1 MPTISIPR
9 DLFYKELGVTMSDQ
23 EFDELCFEFG
33 IELDEVTTEKRQ
45 VLNMAG
51 GNADVASLSDEVI
64 YKIEIPANRY
74 DLLCLEGLV
83 DALRVY
89 LGKAQMPSVTVTP
102 GPLVMNVDASVNSIR
117 PFIVCAVLRDI
128 TFTQASYDSFIE
140 LQDKLHTGLA
150 RHRTLVSMGTH
161 DLDRLQG
168 PSLSYEARAPE
179 TIRFRPLNQAAEVD
193 GPGLI
198 RLYETDLKIRRYLHI
213 IRDSPVFPV
222 LYDGARTVLSL
233 PPLINSDHSKISL
246 ATRNVFVEV
255 TATDLHKAHVALN
268 MLVAAFSRYCA
279 VPYSVE
285 SVRVRYPDGTEAV
298 TPAWRNRTE
307 TVSVAYIN
315 RMTGLQLD
323 APQISK
329 LLSRMLLHAQP
340 NPSND
345 ELVDVHVSPIRSD
358 ILHACDIMED
368 VAIAYGFSRLPKAVP
383 PTNCFGAALPI
394 NKLADKVRREVALVG
409 FSEVL
414 TFTLCSYAENF
425 AQLGRK
431 DPGNEAVVLSNPKT
445 SDFEVVHTSL
455 IPQMLKTIH
464 SNKSQPL
471 PIKIFQ
477 VLDVVLQ
484 SSGNDVGA
492 RNERRLCAVYC
503 AMTSGFDIIHGLLDR
518 VMQMLC
524 VPMDATQGYSIRAS
538 ALPTFFEGRQAEIL
552 YKGTVIGTFGVIHP
566 KVSQAFE
573 APYVSTLLELNLEP
587 FL

>member
-1 MPTISIPR
+1 
-9 DLFYKELGVTMSDQ
+9 MSDQ

-51 GNADVASLSDEVI
+51 GNADVANLSDEVI

-89 LGKAQMPSVTVTP
+89 KGKAPMPSVTVKP
-102 GPLVMNVDASVNSIR
+102 GPLVMNVDASVNAIR
-117 PFIVCAVLRDI
+117 PYIVCAVLRDI
-128 TFTQASYDSFIE
+128 KFTQASYDSFIE

-161 DLDRLQG
+161 DLDTLEG
-168 PSLSYEARAPE
+168 PTFSYEARAPE
-179 TIRFRPLNQAAEVD
+179 TIRFRPLNQTVEVN
-193 GPGLI
+193 GHELI
-198 RLYETDLKIRRYLHI
+198 QLFETDLKIRRYLHI

-222 LYDGARTVLSL
+222 LYDGRRTVMSL

-246 ATRNVFVEV
+246 ATRNVFIEV
-255 TATDLHKAHVALN
+255 TATDLHKANVALN
-268 MLVAAFSRYCA
+268 MIVAAFSRYCA
-279 VPYSVE
+279 TPYSVE
-285 SVRVRYPDGTEAV
+285 SVRVRYANGTEAV
-298 TPAWRNRTE
+298 TPDWCTRTE
-307 TVSVAYIN
+307 TVSIPYIN

-323 APQISK
+323 APHICK
-329 LLSRMLLHAQP
+329 LLARMLLHAVP
-340 NPSND
+340 NASNPD
-345 ELVDVHVSPIRSD
+345 AVDVHVSPVRSD

-383 PTNCFGAALPI
+383 PTNCFGSALPI
-394 NKLADKVRREVALVG
+394 NKLSDKIRREVALAG

-425 AQLGRK
+425 AQLGKK
-431 DPGNEAVVLSNPKT
+431 DLGNEAVVLANPKT
-445 SDFEVVHTSL
+445 CDFEVVHTSL

-484 SSGNDVGA
+484 SPDNDVGA

-503 AMTSGFDIIHGLLDR
+503 SMTSSFDIIHGLLDR

-524 VPMDATQGYSIRAS
+524 VPMDSTNGYSIRAS
-538 ALPTFFEGRQAEIL
+538 TLPTFFEGRQAEVL